1 MENNERIFLEFA
13 PNDFIVRIS
22 PIIDTNGTWTG
33 ELEIGTCTTDE
44 NNLSDG
50 DYVNLMQLTQML
62 LSTIPAMED
71 DEYIRDTLYKLANSV
86 VEKEEAPQRKLES
99 IDGNIINVKFK

>member
-22 PIIDTNGTWTG
+22 PITDTNGSWTG
-33 ELEIGTCTTDE
+33 ELEIGTCTTYE

>member
-22 PIIDTNGTWTG
+22 PIIDTNNTWTG

-62 LSTIPAMED
+62 LSAIPAMED

>member
-62 LSTIPAMED
+62 LSAIPAMED

>member
-1 MENNERIFLEFA
+1 MENNERIFLEFD
-13 PNDFIVRIS
+13 PNDFIV
-22 PIIDTNGTWTG
+22 DTNGTWTG